1 MSHHQTVTDRR
12 SAVRS
17 YPHVRVEEQVDRCE
31 AVAVE
36 LLDDRLIVSA
46 SCGLAHTAA
55 VSKYGDVLV
64 WGNGRS
70 GQLGLYEGIDRDLP
84 LPSQLPPFSTSH
96 LVRVVCGNELTLAI
110 TGTLHFCLLSV
121 CI

>member
-1 MSHHQTVTDRR
+1 
-12 SAVRS
+12 
-17 YPHVRVEEQVDRCE
+17 VDRCE

-70 GQLGLYEGIDRDLP
+70 GQLGLYEGIDRDFQ
-84 LPSQLPPFSTSH
+84 LPSQLPPFSASH
-96 LVRVVCGNELTLAI
+96 LVRVVCGHELTLAI
-110 TGTLHFCLLSV
+110 TGTSVLFCLLAV